1 MFKLSDE
8 KIKLYNDRQK
18 LINKELF
25 PNDLTIISNT
35 CIGGR
40 LYHDYG
46 RKFLSPTIDFYMDP
60 NSFVKFCLNLK
71 YYMNCDIRP
80 LPDYR
85 IEYLNG
91 FLACDIGGL
100 IALFGHT
107 NDSYEK
113 IITKWNERKK
123 RINYDNIVVICTDRN
138 VLSKPFTRCSD
149 KTVKE
154 FGKISY
160 KKVLFS
166 IVDYKYDYIAYLPS
180 FKDEEGVPEAT
191 RPSLSKRGRYI
202 VEEDGFDLD
211 RFLCNDN
218 LLLHNIDKLHTTKL
232 GVEKIKR
239 NLNINSDVV
248 NYLKNKILDKNCV
261 ITKKGKNYYCMI
273 DNIIITVNSYN
284 YCIITAHLV

>member
-8 KIKLYNDRQK
+8 KIKLYYDRQQ
-18 LINKELF
+18 LINKDLF

-46 RKFLSPTIDFYMDP
+46 RKFLSPTIDFYMEP
-60 NSFVKFCLNLK
+60 ASFTKFCLNLK
-71 YYMNCDIRP
+71 YYMDCDIKP
-80 LPDYR
+80 LPDYK
-85 IEYLNG
+85 IDYLTD

-107 NDSYEK
+107 NDSYDK

-123 RINYDNIVVICTDRN
+123 RINYNNIVVICTDRN

-149 KTVKE
+149 DVVKE
-154 FGKISY
+154 FGKIPY

-166 IVDYKYDYIAYLPS
+166 IVDYDYDYVVYLKT

-191 RPSLSKRGRYI
+191 RPSLSKKGRYI

-211 RFLCNDN
+211 KFLCGENI
-218 LLLHNIDKLHTTKL
+218 LLFNINKLHTTKL
-232 GVEKIKR
+232 GVERIKR
-239 NLNINSDVV
+239 NLKINEDVV
-248 NYLKNKILDKNCV
+248 NYIKNKILDKNCI
-261 ITKKGKNYYCMI
+261 ITKKGKNYYCEI